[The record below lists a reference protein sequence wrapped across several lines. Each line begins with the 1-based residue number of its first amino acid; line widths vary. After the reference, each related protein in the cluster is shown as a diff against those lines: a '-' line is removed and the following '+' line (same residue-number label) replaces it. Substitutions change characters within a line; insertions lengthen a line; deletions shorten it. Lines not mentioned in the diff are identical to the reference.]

1 MMSIRKKLRKEDS
14 GKAKKEGALE
24 DNDSFVGRFSIP
36 ADRKDW
42 TDLVKSSKLANL
54 SINSL
59 KKMGSGSKTKKKQ
72 FVLYRAIWPLSLR
85 RGDLVYF
92 KDKFRLDSVWT
103 VAEDLINK
111 SPETQDYFSLVE
123 HPEIVSIISEADGIW
138 PGSWMPVLR
147 YQNRVKEN
155 STPKSH
161 SPPSLRGTKRSRSTE
176 SPDDQTGEGQTG
188 VIDENIVNAAFVLFL
203 EAAAALV
210 DCEAFEFTPLRFRFQ
225 SVFSACAFTALT
237 DGVLWKKDDGEIRAI
252 VEVEK
257 ATRAD
262 LKDSLL
268 MQEAS
273 EMVGWLKNSKRW
285 TEFYNGHK
293 FLLAEDGH
301 EAWICV
307 GKPTASYMQYLE
319 GTDVDDAFLEIQR
332 FGPFC
337 LGSEEHMRQLCVI
350 VVAIYLRAISLA

>member
-1 MMSIRKKLRKEDS
+1 MISIRKKLRKEDS
-14 GKAKKEGALE
+14 GKAKKEEALE
-24 DNDSFVGRFSIP
+24 DNDSFVGSFSIP

-59 KKMGSGSKTKKKQ
+59 KKMGSGSKTEKKQ
-72 FVLYRAIWPLSLR
+72 FVQYRAIWPPSLT

-111 SPETQDYFSLVE
+111 SPETQNYFSLVE

-138 PGSWMPVLR
+138 SGSWMPVLR
-147 YQNRVKEN
+147 YQTRVKEN

-237 DGVLWKKDDGEIRAI
+237 DVK
-252 VEVEK
+252 K

-273 EMVGWLKNSKRW
+273 EMVGWLKNSRPW

-307 GKPTASYMQYLE
+307 GKPTASYIQYLE
-319 GTDVDDAFLEIQR
+319 GTDADDAFLEIQS

-350 VVAIYLRAISLA
+350 VVAIYRRAISLT